1 MAVIEMEQM
10 FTDIIGIIRWKKRA
24 LPDLSEA
31 LAPFSLKLDPS
42 CRAGLELLGD
52 AGV

>member
-10 FTDIIGIIRWKKRA
+10 LTDLIDIIRWKMGA

-42 CRAGLELLGD
+42 CRAGLAFLDD